1 MGAVFMQCRC
11 TLRRVGLAW
20 SLSLLALL
28 THACGSESTS
38 GLRYGPAELDHAAVG
53 VIDVKSRTLFES
65 DTLAL
70 PSDIA
75 LVGDNVV
82 VIDNANEPAL
92 FVVDRTSG
100 ELLRAIGRRGDGP
113 GEFRQPWTL
122 DAVSGSTSEV
132 WVYDLGLGRLTKLD
146 VTTSEDAA
154 SSRIVNLGSNGAT
167 TGPIWTD
174 ANTIVSLGLF
184 ATGRLAVFN
193 VDGERTGTF
202 GVVPLGPSTVPAT
215 VKQHAYQATLVPHPE
230 RHLMAAVTRHAG
242 RIELYRS
249 DGSTV
254 AMLDGPLPF
263 EPRYTVGSN
272 ARAAVLRTGDDLRFG
287 YIDGAGSNKY
297 IFALFSGRTREGFPG
312 RANFARFVHVFDWKG
327 TFQKALRLDHDVL
340 SIAIDRG
347 STTLYAVTHD
357 PTPAI
362 LSYSLSMFVP

>member
-1 MGAVFMQCRC
+1 MQCRC
-11 TLRRVGLAW
+11 TLRRVRLAW

-28 THACGSESTS
+28 THACGSESSS
-38 GLRYGPAELDHAAVG
+38 GLRYGPAELDHTAVG
-53 VIDVKSRTLFES
+53 VIDAKSEILFES

-75 LVGDNVV
+75 VVGDNVV
-82 VIDNANEPAL
+82 VIDNANEPAV

-100 ELLRAIGRRGDGP
+100 EVLRAIGRRGDGP

-132 WVYDLGLGRLTKLD
+132 WVYDLALGRLTKLD
-146 VTTSEDAA
+146 VTTSEDSAD
-154 SSRIVNLGSNGAT
+154 SKIVTLQSNGAA

-193 VDGERTGTF
+193 VDGERMDTF
-202 GVVPLGPSTVPAT
+202 GTVPLGPPNVPAT

-230 RHLMAAVTRHAG
+230 RHLLAAVTRHAS

-263 EPRYTVGSN
+263 EPRYSVRSTADVP
-272 ARAAVLRTGDDLRFG
+272 VLKTGDDLRFG
-287 YIDGAGSNKY
+287 YIDGAGTNKY
-297 IFALFSGRTREGFPG
+297 LFALFSGRTREGFPG
-312 RANFARFVHVFDWKG
+312 RANFARFVHVFNWNG
-327 TFQKALRLDHDVL
+327 TFVKALRLDHDVL
-340 SIAIDRG
+340 SIAVDRE

-362 LSYSLSMFVP
+362 LRYALSDLVP